1 MLTTDR
7 QIIYEDAHLLA
18 INKPSGYLSEELPGS
33 DSSLEELLSA
43 ELTER
48 EGHPVVVKA
57 AHRLDRPVSGI
68 IVFAKNYPALESMY
82 RLFKYRKVQKTYWAV
97 TRQKPEIEA
106 GRLVHWLTR
115 DQKSNIT
122 KPNRQP
128 MDQSVRAELEYKYL
142 GTSGGYHLIEVY
154 PLTGRT
160 HQIRVQLSSIGCPIV
175 DDFKYGYP
183 RPGPTARKSIY
194 LHAKK
199 LSFIHPVTSELIV
212 LYGQPPQ
219 DLIWD
224 TFETFDESFKI
235 K

>member
-1 MLTTDR
+1 MLLTDY
-7 QIIYEDAHLLA
+7 QIIYEDKYLVA

-33 DSSLEELLSA
+33 DSSLEQLLALQFA
-43 ELTER
+43 ERDGE
-48 EGHPVVVKA
+48 PVMIKA

-68 IVFAKNYPALESMY
+68 IVFAKTYQALESMY
-82 RLFKYRKVQKTYWAV
+82 RLFRYRKVQKTYWAI
-97 TRQKPEIEA
+97 TKQKPTIEA
-106 GRLVHWLTR
+106 GKLVHWLTR
-115 DQKSNIT
+115 DQKFNIT
-122 KPNRQP
+122 TPNRQP
-128 MDQSVRAELEYKYL
+128 MDRSVRAELEYKYL
-142 GTSGGYHLIEVY
+142 GTNGTFHLIEVY

-183 RPGPTARKSIY
+183 RGEASARKAIY

-199 LSFIHPVTSELIV
+199 LSFIHPITSELLV

-219 DLIWD
+219 DMIWN